1 VADERAFFSVLV
13 SWLMAQLI
21 KFVLAKVKSGDFFSG
36 RALKTGGM
44 PSAHA
49 ALVGSLCF
57 CAGIFNGTTSI
68 EFLTTL
74 VLAGIVSYDAM
85 HMRAEFHRQGLLLK
99 EVAVKTLGK
108 EYVDKRCPNMNEF
121 QGHEMVE
128 VVAGLALGVV
138 VSAIV
143 LNL

>member
-1 VADERAFFSVLV
+1 MADGRAFFSVLV
-13 SWLMAQLI
+13 SWLTAQLI
-21 KFVLAKVKSGDFFSG
+21 KFVLSKIKSGDFFAG

-44 PSAHA
+44 PSAHG

-57 CAGIFNGTTSI
+57 CTGIFNGATST

-85 HMRAEFHRQGLLLK
+85 HMRADFHRQGLLLK
-99 EVAVKTLGK
+99 EVAVKMLGK
-108 EYVDKRCPNMNEF
+108 EYVDANYPNMNEF
-121 QGHEMVE
+121 QGHEMLE
-128 VVAGLALGVV
+128 VIAGLALGVA

>member
-1 VADERAFFSVLV
+1 
-13 SWLMAQLI
+13 
-21 KFVLAKVKSGDFFSG
+21 
-36 RALKTGGM
+36 
-44 PSAHA
+44 
-49 ALVGSLCF
+49 F